1 LPPPLTAEEE
11 SYQKVMKQVAPAFA
25 ALRGGVEAMNV
36 ENTTK
41 NAAVLKQAFAD
52 TEVFW
57 KAKKADA
64 TQWARDAA

>member
-1 LPPPLTAEEE
+1 
-11 SYQKVMKQVAPAFA
+11 
-25 ALRGGVEAMNV
+25 MNV

-64 TQWARDAA
+64 TQWRATPA